1 MKRTWPF
8 LFYLVYFSAAVF
20 IQPNIIVYFQKL
32 GFTGVQIGALAAMVP
47 LIIMLGAPLWTAISD
62 ATNSHRLIM
71 SVTILV
77 SIITASLFPL
87 VNSFMLMIPLIIIH
101 ALFVAPIMPFADS
114 ATVSMLAENK
124 EMYGR
129 VRMGGTIGWGLVA
142 LLAGQIIDRY
152 GIRWAFW
159 GFAAFMILN
168 LFISQKFTYSKRPG
182 PEPSA
187 GNVPRFHLDSR
198 WIIFL
203 TLAFVAGIAFAVVNS
218 YLFPYMEELNIN
230 NSVRYF
236 AITIS
241 TIAEL
246 PVLFFSNTLLKR
258 FTSNGLL
265 VIAMAVTGLRLL
277 LYAFLNFQA
286 GILAFQF
293 LNALTFPLFL
303 VAGVSYANEISPE
316 GFKST
321 AQGLFGSMV
330 SGFGAAVGG
339 FTGGLLLD
347 SLGGQGL
354 FLSAGIFVLASLV
367 VILLLGRRQR
377 AVLPKSIG

>member
-1 MKRTWPF
+1 MRRTWPF
-8 LFYLVYFSAAVF
+8 LFYLVYFAAAIF

-32 GFTGVQIGALAAMVP
+32 GFTGVEIGALAALVP
-47 LIIMLGAPLWTAISD
+47 LIIMLGAPLWTGISD
-62 ATNSHRLIM
+62 ATNRHRLIM

-87 VNSFMLMIPLIIIH
+87 VHSFTLMIPLIILH
-101 ALFVAPIMPFADS
+101 ALFVGPIMPFADS
-114 ATVSMLAENK
+114 ATVSMLAENR

-129 VRMGGTIGWGLVA
+129 VRLGGTIGWGVVA
-142 LLAGQIIDRY
+142 LLAGQVIGRY

-159 GFAAFMILN
+159 GFAAFMVFN
-168 LFISQKFTYSKRPG
+168 LFISQKFTYSKKPKAD
-182 PEPSA
+182 PLA
-187 GNVPRFHLDSR
+187 GNLKNVLIDRR
-198 WIIFL
+198 WVIFL
-203 TLAFVAGIAFAVVNS
+203 ALAFVAGIAFTVINS
-218 YLFPYMEELNIN
+218 YLFPYMAELNIN
-230 NSVRYF
+230 NSMRYI

-241 TIAEL
+241 TIVEL
-246 PVLFFSNTLLKR
+246 PVLFFANRLLRHFKAY
-258 FTSNGLL
+258 GLL
-265 VIAMAVTGLRLL
+265 LIAMLVTGLRLL
-277 LYAFLNFQA
+277 LYAFFNFQA

-316 GFKST
+316 GYKST

-339 FTGGLLLD
+339 FAGGLLLD

-354 FLSAGIFVLASLV
+354 FLSAGIFVLASLA
-367 VILLLGRRQR
+367 VILLIERRQR
-377 AVLPKSIG
+377 GVVPRGLG